1 MLDIL
6 SAILYEE
13 SMDLRGK
20 DTFQEPYTTAERQV
34 LAQLGTLDSAAA
46 DALKPR
52 IYTLVQEQYGDAF
65 LSGTRFGAQLMLQLL
80 QDF

>member
-6 SAILYEE
+6 SAILYDE

-20 DTFQEPYTTAERQV
+20 GTFQEPYTTAERQV
-34 LAQLGTLDSAAA
+34 LAQLSTLDSAAA
-46 DALKPR
+46 DNLKPR
-52 IYTLVQEQYGDAF
+52 IYALVQEQCGDAF
-65 LSGTRFGAQLMLQLL
+65 LSGARFGAQLMAQLM